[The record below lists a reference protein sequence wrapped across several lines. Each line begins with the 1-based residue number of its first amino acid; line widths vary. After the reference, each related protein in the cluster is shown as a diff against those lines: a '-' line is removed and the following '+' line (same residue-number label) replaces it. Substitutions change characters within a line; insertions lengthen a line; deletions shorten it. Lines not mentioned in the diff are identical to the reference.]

1 MSDIKLAPEILAEAA
16 RLSDAAVRDME
27 AALPELPYGI
37 DSVINKAIE
46 RMERDVKGDPAAIA
60 ISMPLYRQF
69 MRFGALL
76 AIDAITTETEKEDCF
91 LPELTDKLKG
101 NKE

>member
-1 MSDIKLAPEILAEAA
+1 MSNIELTSDQLAEAA

-46 RMERDVKGDPAAIA
+46 QIEREAKGNPAAIT
-60 ISMPLYRQF
+60 ISIPLYRQF

-76 AIDAITTETEKEDCF
+76 AIDAITTETEKED
-91 LPELTDKLKG
+91 TK
-101 NKE
+101 